1 MNAHVPV
8 SWLLTHSVLLLLVLL
23 FFPTQLSLL
32 KFIHHC
38 SDLLPAP
45 LFCPFMHMLAGLSN
59 SFPSSHHCFNLLKAN
74 SPSLGGGG
82 PSAAISL
89 DHFYDS
95 LHNYYVSLRQ
105 TPGARQPPSS
115 AISPQELEGLTAV
128 LKLIQTIAN
137 LVSILN
143 FLRQS

>member
-1 MNAHVPV
+1 
-8 SWLLTHSVLLLLVLL
+8 
-23 FFPTQLSLL
+23 
-32 KFIHHC
+32 
-38 SDLLPAP
+38 
-45 LFCPFMHMLAGLSN
+45 MLAGLSN

-115 AISPQELEGLTAV
+115 SISPQELDGLTAV

-137 LVSILN
+137 LVSVYINQMLKHCKM
-143 FLRQS
+143 QSLYFITLITLLSSVYIY